1 MTGGDGGDLN
11 VQLIP
16 DDIKI
21 DLSGNH
27 KISTRHGRFESE
39 DGENMQNLLL
49 VKRGC
54 G

>member
-1 MTGGDGGDLN
+1 MH
-11 VQLIP
+11 LIP

-27 KISTRHGRFESE
+27 KISTRHGCFESE
-39 DGENMQNLLL
+39 ESENVRNVPL